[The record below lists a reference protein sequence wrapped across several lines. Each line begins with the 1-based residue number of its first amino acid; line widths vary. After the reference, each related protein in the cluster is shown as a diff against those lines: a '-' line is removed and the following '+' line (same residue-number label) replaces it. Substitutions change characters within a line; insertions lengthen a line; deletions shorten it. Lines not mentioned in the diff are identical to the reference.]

1 MKFDLSTF
9 LFQIINFIVL
19 LFILK
24 RVLYKP
30 VREIIEKRRGLIAK
44 TVQDAEQT
52 KQEALE
58 LKEKYQEE
66 MATLKDLRTQQ
77 LEKLQK
83 EVAEERKKLINRAE
97 EGAAA
102 VMEKERAV
110 MEMEEKRLYGQLKE
124 HAVDTACVFASHL
137 LRDISDEQLHRATYG
152 KLLQGLDEIASD
164 LSGVTGKEG
173 PLAVEV
179 ASAYPFDREE
189 LEKLQHTFE
198 SLLGRKVVIAAT
210 VDETLIAGAKIKA
223 YDKVYNY
230 SLSGQ
235 VDLLRTRLEETA

>member
-24 RVLYKP
+24 RVLYRP

-44 TVQDAEQT
+44 TVADAEQT

-58 LKEKYQEE
+58 LKGKYQQEL
-66 MATLKDLRTQQ
+66 ATLKGLRTQQ
-77 LEKLQK
+77 LDKLQK
-83 EVAEERKKLINRAE
+83 EVAEERKKLIGRAE
-97 EGAAA
+97 EDAAA

-110 MEMEEKRLYGQLKE
+110 MEMEKKRLYGQLKE

-137 LRDISDEQLHRATYG
+137 LKDVSDEQLHRAAYG
-152 KLLQGLDEIASD
+152 KLLQGLAEIASD
-164 LSGVTGKEG
+164 LAGVKGKEG
-173 PLAVEV
+173 PLEVEV
-179 ASAYPFDREE
+179 ASAHPLDREE

-198 SLLGRKVVIAAT
+198 SLLEKKVLIT
-210 VDETLIAGAKIKA
+210 SSVDETLIAGAKIKA

-235 VDLLRTRLEETA
+235 VDLLRMRLKETA